1 MQRLND
7 VINRFS
13 LENNQKYIGKIEK
26 VLLLGESEKDNSK
39 LYGYTE
45 TMKLVNVITK
55 KEDVGK
61 IIDVEITDA
70 KSFSL
75 DGKAI

>member
-1 MQRLND
+1 
-7 VINRFS
+7 
-13 LENNQKYIGKIEK
+13 
-26 VLLLGESEKDNSK
+26 
-39 LYGYTE
+39 
-45 TMKLVNVITK
+45 MKLVNVIAK

-70 KSFSL
+70 KSFRL